1 MTRYPRKNVAA
12 WAKVGTHLAQVDS
25 TSAELWR
32 RVNAAAAAGTPLPQ
46 GLSLR
51 ADFQTAG
58 RGRFGRAWEAAPGEN
73 LAVSFLLRPTF
84 LSPARL
90 FALSQNTALAVRAVV
105 ERLTDRQDCRA
116 KWPNDILVDGR
127 KVAGILIENSLY
139 AKRVATTVVGIGI
152 NVNQVTFA
160 QAPDAIS
167 LRSLTGRPLAVG
179 AVFAALAAELQAR
192 HERLAER
199 AQPEGYAGLQQE
211 YEAHLFGLG
220 EWLRFRDLPADRTF
234 VAQLKT
240 VGVDG
245 RIVLE
250 RDGSSRAYS
259 MDEVR
264 YEGPILPIG
273 G

>member
-1 MTRYPRKNVAA
+1 MTRYPHENVAA

-32 RVNAAAAAGTPLPQ
+32 GVHAAAAAGTPLAE
-46 GLSLR
+46 GVSLR

-84 LSPARL
+84 LSPTRL
-90 FALSQNTALAVRAVV
+90 FALSQSTALAVRAVV
-105 ERLTDRQDCRA
+105 ERLTQRQDCLA
-116 KWPNDILVDGR
+116 KWPNDILVDNR
-127 KVAGILIENSLY
+127 KIAGILIENSLY
-139 AKRVATTVVGIGI
+139 AQQVAATMVGIGI
-152 NVNQVTFA
+152 NVNQLTFA
-160 QAPDAIS
+160 QAPDATS
-167 LRSLTGRPLAVG
+167 LRSLTGRLLDVG
-179 AVFAALAAELQAR
+179 EVFAALAAELQAR
-192 HERLAER
+192 YALLAEH
-199 AQPEGYAGLQQE
+199 AQREDFTNLQQE
-211 YEAHLFGLG
+211 YEASLFGLG

-234 VAQLKT
+234 VARLAT
-240 VGVDG
+240 VGIDG

-264 YEGPILPIG
+264 YEGRIAPIAG
-273 G
+273 